1 MPVRV
6 VVTGSECTG
15 KSTMAAA
22 LADRFGVPYAPEF
35 LRDYFIMKEGVL
47 TVEDAVPIAQGQING
62 EDALVRQGVNPVICD
77 TNILSSVIYSRHYFG
92 HCPEW
97 IERQMRERA
106 YDHYLLCG
114 IDVPWVADGQRDR
127 PAEREAMQN
136 LFRNELKARGLPFT
150 EVKGSVEER
159 LAAAIPIVESL
170 LIS

>member
-1 MPVRV
+1 MPVKIV
-6 VVTGSECTG
+6 ITGSECTG
-15 KSTMAAA
+15 KSTMAAT
-22 LADRFGVPYAPEF
+22 LAGRFGVPYAPEF
-35 LRDYFIMKEGVL
+35 LRDYYVMKEGVL
-47 TVEDAVPIAQGQING
+47 TVQDAVPIAQGQIAG

-97 IERQMRERA
+97 IEQQMRKRV
-106 YDHYLLCG
+106 YHHYILCN

-127 PAEREAMQN
+127 PAEREAMQS

-150 EVKGSVEER
+150 EVTGSVEER
-159 LAAAIPIVESL
+159 LAVAVSIVEPL